1 MRNHR
6 NLNMIKIVLRFSI
19 NKILSKKFNKIKKFQ
34 KLIDSKIISK
44 FLKKLVIRILKQM
57 DSMVY
62 HRKLPKLVKIL

>member
-1 MRNHR
+1 
-6 NLNMIKIVLRFSI
+6 MIKIVLRFSI